1 MAKARSYTRVAA
13 SEAGL
18 ARYYATRDTNVYKAW
33 CSPELLGKWYSRE
46 PVASISSTGNEQVEE
61 CACGDVML
69 LLRVEMIHPDM

>member
-1 MAKARSYTRVAA
+1 MFIKLGV
-13 SEAGL
+13 L
-18 ARYYATRDTNVYKAW
+18 
-33 CSPELLGKWYSRE
+33 PELLGKWYSRE